1 MKGFTLLA
9 LVLTITVLLV
19 APTAAANDTLCTGA
33 LAGEHD
39 NVIVPDGA
47 TCNVTGAQIK
57 GNVKVLAGGSLNVFA
72 PTTVGGDIQAD
83 PGHRYVRLL
92 GTGVVVMGDV
102 EAKGSIGALDGG
114 AAGYLAGTDIRGNF
128 EWEENRIGLTA
139 TGGTIGGN
147 VKAEKNFGG
156 GDITGNTIGG
166 NVECKENVPEMVE
179 AGNTIGGEDK
189 CPE

>member
-39 NVIVPDGA
+39 NVIVPEGA
-47 TCNVTGAQIK
+47 TCNVDGAQIK
-57 GNVKVLAGGSLNVFA
+57 GNIKVLAGGALLVIA
-72 PTTVGGDIQAD
+72 ATTVGGDIQAD
-83 PGHRYVRLL
+83 PGHLYVRLM

-102 EAKGSIGALDGG
+102 ELKGASGVAVVG
-114 AAGYLAGTDIRGNF
+114 GYLTGTDIRGNF
-128 EWEENRIGLTA
+128 QWEENRIALVA
-139 TGGTIGGN
+139 RGGIIGGN
-147 VKAEKNFGG
+147 LKAEKNSGG
-156 GDITGNTIGG
+156 GDITGNTIKG
-166 NVECKENVPEMVE
+166 NVECKENAPELVE